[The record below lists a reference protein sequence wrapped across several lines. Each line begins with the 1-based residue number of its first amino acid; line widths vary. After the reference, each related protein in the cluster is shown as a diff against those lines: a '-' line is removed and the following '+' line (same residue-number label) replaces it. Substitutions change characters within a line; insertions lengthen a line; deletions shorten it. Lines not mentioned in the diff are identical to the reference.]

1 MERDEILKP
10 KVTNKNRKNRVLSGG
25 YDFQTTESLEFE
37 GSKQKEEKPSSD
49 IKLNLLEKSYVP
61 KKNSN
66 PMTQSQGFMS
76 KTYRNPNMNYI
87 MMQPIPNY
95 PYQNYG
101 NNNLSN
107 FYYLYY
113 NGRNTFNN
121 NNFNNNYNV
130 NNEFYQNNYRY
141 PNNNNFNQNFQNN
154 NLQNQQHSNLDVNVT
169 KFTPKKKMDVSAKPL
184 SQKIL

>member
-37 GSKQKEEKPSSD
+37 GSKQKEEKQSSE
-49 IKLNLLEKSYVP
+49 IKLNLLAKSYVP

-66 PMTQSQGFMS
+66 LLTQSQDFMS

-101 NNNLSN
+101 NNNLRNS
-107 FYYLYY
+107 YYPNY

-121 NNFNNNYNV
+121 NNFNNNYNNNF

-169 KFTPKKKMDVSAKPL
+169 KFTPKKKNGC
-184 SQKIL
+184 